1 MDTRRKRDG
10 RDHCARVEADDGI
23 DPRLDELRDRAEARR
38 AAKQKPGYRDD
49 QLAKVAA
56 RAIEQE
62 LCPMAPAI
70 EHGLGVVHVEVI
82 GAGSHLRVRVAPSR
96 PVADPRGLESWL
108 AAIAPRI
115 RAGLGH
121 TLARKRVPTL
131 SLELVSVS
139 EQWASLGRPDEGEHA

>member
-1 MDTRRKRDG
+1 MDTRRRRDG

-38 AAKQKPGYRDD
+38 AAREKPDYRDD

-62 LCPMAPAI
+62 LCPLGPAI

-96 PVADPRGLESWL
+96 AVADPRALEAWL
-108 AAIAPRI
+108 TAIGPRI
-115 RAGLGH
+115 RAGLGQ

-131 SLELVSVS
+131 SLELVSAS
-139 EQWASLGRPDEGEHA
+139 EPGASPGRPDQGDDA